1 MSPLFDV
8 DPGTGEILTQRE
20 SQCPHCAEEIQQRLV
35 VQVDL
40 QNAQSKLQD
49 AWREI
54 ARLKTELA
62 NQQLE
67 APNIKAAKAIFRY
80 WVARL
85 EKNPKTTKFGEKRR
99 KVVLAMLAHYEPY
112 YICRAIDGLAV
123 SVYTSPAGKRFDDLE
138 LVCRDEVQLENRY
151 ELAERVG
158 APTFWG
164 PAWEREFGSEIESTC

>member
-1 MSPLFDV
+1 VSPLFDV
-8 DPGTGEILTQRE
+8 DRETGEILTQRE
-20 SQCPHCAEEIQQRLV
+20 AQCPRCVQEIGEKLV
-35 VQVDL
+35 LQVDL

-67 APNIKAAKAIFRY
+67 APNIQAAKAIFRY

-99 KVVLAMLAHYEPY
+99 KVVLAMLANYEPY

-164 PAWEREFGSEIESTC
+164 AAWEREFGSKIEETT

>member
-8 DPGTGEILTQRE
+8 DPSTGEILTQRE
-20 SQCPHCAEEIQQRLV
+20 GECSHCAEEIQERLRI
-35 VQVDL
+35 QVDL
-40 QNAQSKLQD
+40 DIATGKLQD
-49 AWREI
+49 AWRQI
-54 ARLKTELA
+54 AALKTEIA

-85 EKNPKTTKFGEKRR
+85 KKNPKTTKFGEKRR
-99 KVVLAMLAHYEPY
+99 KVVLNMLKDYEPQ

-123 SVYTSPAGKRFDDLE
+123 SQWHVANGKVDLE
-138 LVCRDEVQLENRY
+138 LVCRDEVHLERFY
-151 ELAERVG
+151 EDAERVS

-164 PAWEREFGSEIESTC
+164 PAWEREFGSEIEAA

>member
-20 SQCPHCAEEIQQRLV
+20 SQCPHCAEEIQQRLIAEV
-35 VQVDL
+35 NVANTQT
-40 QNAQSKLQD
+40 KLQD

-67 APNIKAAKAIFRY
+67 APNIQAAKAIFRY

-99 KVVLAMLAHYEPY
+99 KVVLAMLANYEPH

-164 PAWEREFGSEIESTC
+164 PAWEREFGSKNEEAA